1 LYEAKVHEPEKLI
14 AAHSK
19 AMKEVWDYEGNAML
33 FGTYDVGTPGGATH
47 FAAFGAD
54 NLESLM
60 LWKVYIEQN
69 NSKGQ
74 AEYFKNRGKVEELT
88 NYSLRILKQYGGF
101 N

>member
-1 LYEAKVHEPEKLI
+1 MKL
-14 AAHSK
+14 
-19 AMKEVWDYEGNAML
+19 
-33 FGTYDVGTPGGATH
+33 ATH

-60 LWKVYIEQN
+60 LWKVYIEEN

-101 N
+101 

>member
-1 LYEAKVHEPEKLI
+1 MCI
-14 AAHSK
+14 RDSSK
-19 AMKEVWDYEGNAML
+19 AMNEVWDYQGNAML

-101 N
+101 